1 SKLHRSGEL
10 NLHNLGEIQNRL
22 HGYYSRKLDQKN
34 PNKSTT
40 KAPAK
45 SNTGSL
51 DKKKGFTAPVLC
63 QIAAASAI
71 VYIFYR
77 LRQWTPTSL
86 PSKFG
91 HFADGH
97 KGVQY
102 NKGSQVVIIALPA
115 YSLLNELLC
124 YIKSSSTVSSP
135 VDSNVSSLKVWS
147 LRRYIRY
154 MMATKAFRYAF
165 VNPLIDMSNREFK
178 GQLFET
184 KRKVTSPSRKR
195 SNKGP
200 MIDLKPLD
208 VLESLSNTLDAHFV
222 ECMQHGD
229 YGNERYYILKEAK
242 YNKGSQVV
250 IIALPAYSLLN
261 ELLRYIKSS
270 SPVCCSV
277 PCNMVTRT
285 VSLEIL

>member
-1 SKLHRSGEL
+1 MAIFFK
-10 NLHNLGEIQNRL
+10 NR
-22 HGYYSRKLDQKN
+22 D
-34 PNKSTT
+34 NKGFKPLSTSSY
-40 KAPAK
+40 

-51 DKKKGFTAPVLC
+51 DKKKGFAAP
-63 QIAAASAI
+63 
-71 VYIFYR
+71 
-77 LRQWTPTSL
+77 
-86 PSKFG
+86 
-91 HFADGH
+91 
-97 KGVQY
+97 
-102 NKGSQVVIIALPA
+102 
-115 YSLLNELLC
+115 
-124 YIKSSSTVSSP
+124 KSRSIRHRIHILVSSP

-184 KRKVTSPSRKR
+184 KRKV
-195 SNKGP
+195 
-200 MIDLKPLD
+200 
-208 VLESLSNTLDAHFV
+208 VLRRFLLDAHFV

-270 SPVCCSV
+270 SPAEAEEYLAKLV
-277 PCNMVTRT
+277 
-285 VSLEIL
+285 LLFGD